1 MLDKTVANTIACS
14 IVSTRLDYCNSL
26 VYRTSKGN
34 IQRLQ
39 WVQNTLARVICG
51 TKKRDHIKPVLRDL
65 HWLPVPQRIEYK
77 VALITHKV
85 LSTGQPEYLRSLI
98 KEYVPTRRLH
108 SEGQRLLSKPSGMT
122 SVLASH
128 SFTCASETV
137 WNNLPEIVRKTDNVV
152 SFKKK
157 LKTHLLR
164 VSIGDKTLPYPA
176 PAPAILI
183 RKLLRQMVLYKC
195 N

>member
-1 MLDKTVANTIACS
+1 MATFSVICVWQLLFGVLLCPVY
-14 IVSTRLDYCNSL
+14 IVKRDIIN
-26 VYRTSKGN
+26 
-34 IQRLQ
+34 
-39 WVQNTLARVICG
+39 RVVCG

-65 HWLPVPQRIEYK
+65 HWFLVPQRMEYK

-98 KEYVPTRRLH
+98 KKYVPTQRLR
-108 SEGQRLLSKPSGMT
+108 SEGQRLLSKPSGIT

-137 WNNLPEIVRKTDNVV
+137 WNNLPDIVRKTDNVV

-157 LKTHLLR
+157 LKTHLFSC
-164 VSIGDKTLPYPA
+164 VNWT
-176 PAPAILI
+176 
-183 RKLLRQMVLYKC
+183 
-195 N
+195 